1 MRFTFIAAC
10 RFSLCPACRFGL
22 TASSRAQPFGRE
34 SSNSTGGTST
44 RVEASFTGARRSLH
58 FDIWVNS
65 LCHCLVA
72 FDFAWLSFAISAKSR
87 EAAAGT
93 PRFKRL
99 RSQLTGTWVC

>member
-58 FDIWVNS
+58 FDICGQGTHCEGWHGRCGLS
-65 LCHCLVA
+65 LKEL
-72 FDFAWLSFAISAKSR
+72 F
-87 EAAAGT
+87 T
-93 PRFKRL
+93 
-99 RSQLTGTWVC
+99 T